1 MIASTI
7 ARNVL
12 AWRANPGGYCIRLK
26 ISPAAREDAWELFR
40 VALHYGGVEVCDCCF
55 AFANEEQY
63 LTALETLRLRFG
75 PEYFEAVEPLESH
88 HE

>member
-12 AWRANPGGYCIRLK
+12 ARRLNPGGYCIRLK
-26 ISPAAREDAWELFR
+26 ISPAAREDAWELLR